1 MDIQHLLRLFDYTIK
16 ALFCSER
23 KGGDKGVQEYDFP
36 ISDITY

>member
-16 ALFCSER
+16 AR